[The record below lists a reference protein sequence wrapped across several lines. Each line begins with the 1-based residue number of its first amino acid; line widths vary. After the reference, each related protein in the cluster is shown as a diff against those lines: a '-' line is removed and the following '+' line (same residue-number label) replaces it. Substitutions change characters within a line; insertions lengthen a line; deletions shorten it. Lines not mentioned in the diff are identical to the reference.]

1 MQIKYFIRVENGKR
15 FLFLFALPYRIKAW
29 EFEVRPGSAKNVLPC
44 DNVHAYRV
52 KDGRRH
58 KAGNKTPP
66 DQIVE
71 LKLIGSEIWLD
82 KLRCQC
88 HICWANRFM
97 CVLGG
102 RFGLRCTSLSNIG
115 LTKFLPEIR
124 LQTRLC
130 FIGDTRGVGTH
141 IGNQT
146 LKSTPA
152 EFNPFVKLLGQAHGL
167 LRFKVE
173 P

>member
-1 MQIKYFIRVENGKR
+1 MQIKHFIRAENGKR

-71 LKLIGSEIWLD
+71 LKLIRGEIWLA
-82 KLRCQC
+82 KLRCQFP
-88 HICWANRFM
+88 ISSADPFM
-97 CVLGG
+97 S
-102 RFGLRCTSLSNIG
+102 FS
-115 LTKFLPEIR
+115 
-124 LQTRLC
+124 
-130 FIGDTRGVGTH
+130 
-141 IGNQT
+141 
-146 LKSTPA
+146 A
-152 EFNPFVKLLGQAHGL
+152 
-167 LRFKVE
+167 
-173 P
+173 

>member
-82 KLRCQC
+82 KRRGQWL
-88 HICWANRFM
+88 AFLADRFM

-102 RFGLRCTSLSNIG
+102 VF
-115 LTKFLPEIR
+115 
-124 LQTRLC
+124 
-130 FIGDTRGVGTH
+130 
-141 IGNQT
+141 
-146 LKSTPA
+146 
-152 EFNPFVKLLGQAHGL
+152 GL
-167 LRFKVE
+167 LRISLCHLSTTTLRAR
-173 P
+173 